1 MHDVKLNSRSAT
13 DDAVMQ
19 LPEGKM
25 ALCVCVCVFHRR
37 QRRCVCVCVCQ
48 GPVVPAVLR
57 GRVWEGTACQ
67 ESSWKD
73 NNKCLIMTVN
83 ELD

>member
-25 ALCVCVCVFHRR
+25 ALCVCVCVFHWR
-37 QRRCVCVCVCQ
+37 QRRCVCVCVS
-48 GPVVPAVLR
+48 GPGGAR
-57 GRVWEGTACQ
+57 RVAGTCVGGDRL
-67 ESSWKD
+67 SR
-73 NNKCLIMTVN
+73 
-83 ELD
+83 ELMER

>member
-25 ALCVCVCVFHRR
+25 ALCVCVCVSPKTKKMR
-37 QRRCVCVCVCQ
+37 VCVCVS
-48 GPVVPAVLR
+48 GPGGAR
-57 GRVWEGTACQ
+57 RVAGTCVGGDRL
-67 ESSWKD
+67 SR
-73 NNKCLIMTVN
+73 
-83 ELD
+83 ELMER